1 MDKGSREVTD
11 PSSKGILVISVNRIP
26 IVFFFFF
33 NFISNIHYVFKAVMA
48 NIVF

>member
-11 PSSKGILVISVNRIP
+11 SSSKGILVISVNRIP
-26 IVFFFFF
+26 IVFF
-33 NFISNIHYVFKAVMA
+33 ISNIHYVFKAVMA